1 MFCGPSMVFTNV
13 LNPRSHVSRKQR
25 VPADAGAARRD
36 DRRQRDDRLRHDA
49 RRVRVRRR
57 GRGRG
62 DGRPGLRA
70 DGRRAGAAHRLDVPV
85 RRAAAGQRSR
95 APAPRADRPT
105 SRDGDGIRRT
115 RRHRDER
122 ASRSCRAR
130 ARRARRLRADQPQPL
145 RGDRARSTG
154 WSSSRSP
161 TSIVARAQA
170 VGAEQGV
177 PAFGSLDEM
186 LAAVPSDLVSI
197 CTPSGLHPQ
206 HGIVAARAGRHV
218 LTEKPMAISLA
229 AADELV
235 QACDA
240 RGRASVRRQAEPAQ
254 SRRSSCC
261 KRAVD
266 KGRFGRIYSANV
278 TVRWTRP
285 QEYYDAEPW
294 RGTWEFDGGAIMN
307 QASHYV
313 DLMQWLVGPVESVM
327 AKTATQARRIEAE
340 DSGVAL
346 LKFRSGAL
354 GVIEVTVLTYPRN
367 LEGSITILGEKGSV
381 KIGGTAVNRVEHLAV
396 RRVRRRRQARRG
408 GEHQPADRLRL
419 RPRGLLPQRARGA
432 ARRGARRH
440 GRTGG
445 AQVARAHPRHL
456 RVGEDRPRGAHP
468 APHQTLTS
476 SATRRAPSHP
486 DHPASHVRSSARSEG
501 AARHH
506 PRRRRRRGDGRRRL
520 AAVHP
525 RRARRGAG
533 ARRRGALAHAARD
546 RLRQRHRCAPARP
559 ARARRRAAAT
569 R

>member
-1 MFCGPSMVFTNV
+1 MSTSTVVGP
-13 LNPRSHVSRKQR
+13 
-25 VPADAGAARRD
+25 
-36 DRRQRDDRLRHDA
+36 
-49 RRVRVRRR
+49 VRVALVGC
-57 GRGRG
+57 GRISRNHFEAIKRI
-62 DGRPGLRA
+62 DGLELVAVA
-70 DGRRAGAAHRLDVPV
+70 DSDL
-85 RRAAAGQRSR
+85 
-95 APAPRADRPT
+95 
-105 SRDGDGIRRT
+105 
-115 RRHRDER
+115 
-122 ASRSCRAR
+122 
-130 ARRARRLRADQPQPL
+130 
-145 RGDRARSTG
+145 
-154 WSSSRSP
+154 
-161 TSIVARAQA
+161 ARAQA

-206 HGIVAARAGRHV
+206 HGMIAARAGRHV

-235 QACDA
+235 QACDNA
-240 RGRASVRRQAEPAQ
+240 GVQLFVVKQNRLNPPIQLLRRAI
-254 SRRSSCC
+254 
-261 KRAVD
+261 D

-381 KIGGTAVNRVEHLAV
+381 KIGGTAVNRVEHLVV

-408 GEHQPADRLRL
+408 GEHQPAERVRLRA
-419 RPRGLLPQRARGA
+419 RRLLPQRAPRA

-440 GRTGG
+440 GRAGG
-445 AQVARAHPRHL
+445 SQVARAHPRHL
-456 RVGEDRPRGAHP
+456 RVGEDRPRGADST
-468 APHQTLTS
+468 PHQTLTS
-476 SATRRAPSHP
+476 AASRRATRHP
-486 DHPASHVRSSARSEG
+486 
-501 AARHH
+501 
-506 PRRRRRRGDGRRRL
+506 
-520 AAVHP
+520 VHSGITCP
-525 RRARRGAG
+525 Y
-533 ARRRGALAHAARD
+533 L
-546 RLRQRHRCAPARP
+546 CSI
-559 ARARRRAAAT
+559 
-569 R
+569 